1 MASKGKK
8 GGNASGNSDEKAWE
22 EVSRNEFVVL
32 QKFVGE
38 KAPSKCGRVIS
49 ALSGNSVLVVAEAAT
64 ADVLAERM
72 GEFEANTKLF
82 ISAGLTPAKAVETL
96 RNNNLTVAFKEMIEY
111 ANAMEKVDKAVGTVL
126 YTLAA
131 KMPATCARHRK
142 YIAELCAAKKIRQ
155 TNVEAVG
162 KYMTRVGDKDLDVEG
177 FEGDCGVGVVVT
189 REQIAAAIA
198 AAIEPVRAEL
208 VAERY
213 AYDVMGIFKGLRNVE
228 SLKWADN
235 REVKE
240 EFDKAILCILGE
252 KTKEDMEA
260 AKKAPKKGKKDKIRI
275 SYKGNVGIASRAI
288 PRYDLVDMKDYV
300 EMSYEA
306 LRNSAQYGTGM
317 DFEGASR
324 YAAANLGQQIG
335 GLKNPEYYNPYKN
348 YTWETL
354 IDQSTGK
361 IRSDAKAAWNENWL
375 DEISDNSAI
384 RTEHIVSVNGGSE
397 RANYVASLGYY
408 MEDGILQNTDFSR
421 YTGRVGA
428 DSQAK
433 SWLKIG
439 MNANFAHSESSY
451 QSFEDA
457 STSNVWY
464 TAQFMAPVYP
474 VYLKDMA
481 GNNVRDA
488 DGRLQYEYGSEDD
501 NGYAN
506 RPSAQGFNSKAELYN
521 NKAYY
526 TRNSLSA
533 RSYITFGTVR
543 EEARL
548 YGLKLTMNFGTDY
561 TDYQRTLVYD
571 KEHGNAA
578 QQGGRLSKTNTRT
591 LSYTFNQLL
600 TYDRTFG
607 DHSLNLLAGHEYY
620 RYKYNYALGE
630 KTGIVGGIDELG
642 PAVTTTDNNSYSH
655 NYGVES
661 YLARINYGFKS
672 RYYIDASWRTDGSS
686 RFHPSDRWGHFW
698 SVGAS
703 WRISEEQFMEN
714 TRQWLDNLTLKVS
727 YGVQGNDNLGTYY
740 AWQGLYDYTWP
751 NATDAGA
758 FVDKLEN
765 RKVTWEK
772 NGNLNAGIEATM
784 FGGRLG
790 VSVEYYNRKTR
801 DMLLKSPLPIST
813 GFTGFNDN
821 VGSLRNQG
829 LEVSLRGTILDK
841 RDFRWDATLMGSFN
855 RNKVLSL
862 TGGQDVITSDIR
874 VIEVGRPIYT
884 FYLPKT
890 AGVDPATGKQLYY
903 AYWTQTVNDEGTL
916 VNTRCDEYITDNVAM
931 ATLSKYYHESREPKL
946 FGSIGSTFTILKNID
961 VSFLTTYSIGGWVY
975 DGLYN
980 GSMYVQYAGN
990 NWHKNAKRRWQKPG
1004 DKTDVP
1010 MLEVGGSYATA
1021 SNSLIDASYFAIKNI
1036 TVGYT
1041 LPKRWLKKIDIESLR
1056 IYATLDNIAM
1066 FNHMDGMDP
1075 QYNFTGSVAY
1085 SYTPSRV
1092 IAFGIDLNF

>member
-1 MASKGKK
+1 MGNVTKSFEGTVAGVQVAS
-8 GGNASGNSDEKAWE
+8 GGRQPGEAASVIIRGIGSVNASATPLY
-22 EVSRNEFVVL
+22 VVDGIPFDGSL
-32 QKFVGE
+32 
-38 KAPSKCGRVIS
+38 S
-49 ALSGNSVLVVAEAAT
+49 AINPADIETMTVLKDA
-64 ADVLAERM
+64 
-72 GEFEANTKLF
+72 
-82 ISAGLTPAKAVETL
+82 SAGALYGA
-96 RNNNLTVAFKEMIEY
+96 RG
-111 ANAMEKVDKAVGTVL
+111 AN
-126 YTLAA
+126 
-131 KMPATCARHRK
+131 
-142 YIAELCAAKKIRQ
+142 
-155 TNVEAVG
+155 
-162 KYMTRVGDKDLDVEG
+162 
-177 FEGDCGVGVVVT
+177 GVIVIT
-189 REQIAAAIA
+189 
-198 AAIEPVRAEL
+198 
-208 VAERY
+208 
-213 AYDVMGIFKGLRNVE
+213 
-228 SLKWADN
+228 
-235 REVKE
+235 
-240 EFDKAILCILGE
+240 
-252 KTKEDMEA
+252 T
-260 AKKAPKKGKKDKIRI
+260 KKGKKDKIRI

-457 STSNVWY
+457 STANVWY

-784 FGGRLG
+784 FGRPTGRFGRVLQPQNARHAAQQSTADLDRIHGLQRQRRLAAQPGARGLAARNDPRQARLPLG
-790 VSVEYYNRKTR
+790 R
-801 DMLLKSPLPIST
+801 DAD
-813 GFTGFNDN
+813 GF
-821 VGSLRNQG
+821 VQPQQG
-829 LEVSLRGTILDK
+829 AL
-841 RDFRWDATLMGSFN
+841 AH
-855 RNKVLSL
+855 
-862 TGGQDVITSDIR
+862 
-874 VIEVGRPIYT
+874 GRPGCHHVGHPRHRGGAADLHL
-884 FYLPKT
+884 LPAENGRRGPRHGQAALLRLLDPDGQRRGD
-890 AGVDPATGKQLYY
+890 AGEHALRRVHHRQRGDGHLEQILPRKPRAETLRQHRFDVHDPEEHRRLVPDDLFDRRMGLRRTLQRLDVRAVRRQQL
-903 AYWTQTVNDEGTL
+903 AQKRQTPLAE
-916 VNTRCDEYITDNVAM
+916 
-931 ATLSKYYHESREPKL
+931 
-946 FGSIGSTFTILKNID
+946 
-961 VSFLTTYSIGGWVY
+961 
-975 DGLYN
+975 
-980 GSMYVQYAGN
+980 AGRQD
-990 NWHKNAKRRWQKPG
+990 RRADARSG
-1004 DKTDVP
+1004 R
-1010 MLEVGGSYATA
+1010 GSYATT

>member
-1 MASKGKK
+1 M
-8 GGNASGNSDEKAWE
+8 
-22 EVSRNEFVVL
+22 
-32 QKFVGE
+32 
-38 KAPSKCGRVIS
+38 
-49 ALSGNSVLVVAEAAT
+49 
-64 ADVLAERM
+64 
-72 GEFEANTKLF
+72 
-82 ISAGLTPAKAVETL
+82 
-96 RNNNLTVAFKEMIEY
+96 
-111 ANAMEKVDKAVGTVL
+111 
-126 YTLAA
+126 
-131 KMPATCARHRK
+131 
-142 YIAELCAAKKIRQ
+142 
-155 TNVEAVG
+155 
-162 KYMTRVGDKDLDVEG
+162 
-177 FEGDCGVGVVVT
+177 
-189 REQIAAAIA
+189 
-198 AAIEPVRAEL
+198 
-208 VAERY
+208 
-213 AYDVMGIFKGLRNVE
+213 
-228 SLKWADN
+228 
-235 REVKE
+235 
-240 EFDKAILCILGE
+240 
-252 KTKEDMEA
+252 
-260 AKKAPKKGKKDKIRI
+260 
-275 SYKGNVGIASRAI
+275 
-288 PRYDLVDMKDYV
+288 
-300 EMSYEA
+300 
-306 LRNSAQYGTGM
+306 
-317 DFEGASR
+317 
-324 YAAANLGQQIG
+324 
-335 GLKNPEYYNPYKN
+335 
-348 YTWETL
+348 
-354 IDQSTGK
+354 
-361 IRSDAKAAWNENWL
+361 
-375 DEISDNSAI
+375 
-384 RTEHIVSVNGGSE
+384 
-397 RANYVASLGYY
+397 
-408 MEDGILQNTDFSR
+408 
-421 YTGRVGA
+421 GA

-801 DMLLKSPLPIST
+801 DMLLNSPLPIST

-841 RDFRWDATLMGSFN
+841 RDFRWDATLMSSFN
-855 RNKVLSL
+855 RNKVLSPH
-862 TGGQDVITSDIR
+862 
-874 VIEVGRPIYT
+874 GRPGCHHVGHPRHRGGAADLHL
-884 FYLPKT
+884 LPAENGRRGPRHGQAALLRLLDPDGQRRGG
-890 AGVDPATGKQLYY
+890 AGEHALRRVHHRQRGDGHLEQILPRKPRAETLRQHRFDVHDPEEHRRLVPDDLFDRRMGLRRTLQRLDVRAVRRQQL
-903 AYWTQTVNDEGTL
+903 A
-916 VNTRCDEYITDNVAM
+916 
-931 ATLSKYYHESREPKL
+931 
-946 FGSIGSTFTILKNID
+946 
-961 VSFLTTYSIGGWVY
+961 
-975 DGLYN
+975 
-980 GSMYVQYAGN
+980 
-990 NWHKNAKRRWQKPG
+990 
-1004 DKTDVP
+1004 
-1010 MLEVGGSYATA
+1010 
-1021 SNSLIDASYFAIKNI
+1021 
-1036 TVGYT
+1036 
-1041 LPKRWLKKIDIESLR
+1041 
-1056 IYATLDNIAM
+1056 
-1066 FNHMDGMDP
+1066 
-1075 QYNFTGSVAY
+1075 
-1085 SYTPSRV
+1085 
-1092 IAFGIDLNF
+1092 

>member
-1 MASKGKK
+1 MNKIAAILWCILSLAWTTASWAQNVAVSGKVTGANGEAIIGANVLVEGTTQGITTNVDGDYTLTNVPANATLVVSYLGYKTEKIPVGNKTRIDVTLREDTAEIEGVMVVAYGTAKKESFTGSAAVVK
-8 GGNASGNSDEKAWE
+8 GGELQKRVVGNVTKSFEGTVAGVQVASGGGQPGEAASVIIRGIGSVNASATPLY
-22 EVSRNEFVVL
+22 VVDGIPFDGSL
-32 QKFVGE
+32 
-38 KAPSKCGRVIS
+38 S
-49 ALSGNSVLVVAEAAT
+49 AINPADIETMTVLKDA
-64 ADVLAERM
+64 
-72 GEFEANTKLF
+72 
-82 ISAGLTPAKAVETL
+82 SAGALYGA
-96 RNNNLTVAFKEMIEY
+96 RG
-111 ANAMEKVDKAVGTVL
+111 AN
-126 YTLAA
+126 
-131 KMPATCARHRK
+131 
-142 YIAELCAAKKIRQ
+142 
-155 TNVEAVG
+155 
-162 KYMTRVGDKDLDVEG
+162 
-177 FEGDCGVGVVVT
+177 GVIVIT
-189 REQIAAAIA
+189 
-198 AAIEPVRAEL
+198 
-208 VAERY
+208 
-213 AYDVMGIFKGLRNVE
+213 
-228 SLKWADN
+228 
-235 REVKE
+235 
-240 EFDKAILCILGE
+240 
-252 KTKEDMEA
+252 T
-260 AKKAPKKGKKDKIRI
+260 KKGKKDKIRI

-801 DMLLKSPLPIST
+801 DMLLDRIHGLQRQRRLAAQPGARGLAARNDPRQARLPLGRDAD
-813 GFTGFNDN
+813 GF
-821 VGSLRNQG
+821 VQPQQG
-829 LEVSLRGTILDK
+829 AL
-841 RDFRWDATLMGSFN
+841 AH
-855 RNKVLSL
+855 
-862 TGGQDVITSDIR
+862 
-874 VIEVGRPIYT
+874 GRPGCHHVGHPRHRGGAADLHL
-884 FYLPKT
+884 LPAENGRRKPRHGQAALLRLLDPDGQRRGG
-890 AGVDPATGKQLYY
+890 AGEHALRRVHHRQRGDGHLEQILPRKPRAETLRQHRFDVHDPEEHRRLVPDDLFDRRMGLRRTLQRLDVRAVRRQQL
-903 AYWTQTVNDEGTL
+903 AQKRQTPLAEAGRQDRRADARSGRL
-916 VNTRCDEYITDNVAM
+916 VRHDQQLADRRLVLRHQEHHRRLHASQALAQEDRHRVA
-931 ATLSKYYHESREPKL
+931 AHLRHAGQHRH
-946 FGSIGSTFTILKNID
+946 
-961 VSFLTTYSIGGWVY
+961 
-975 DGLYN
+975 
-980 GSMYVQYAGN
+980 VQPHGRHGPA
-990 NWHKNAKRRWQKPG
+990 
-1004 DKTDVP
+1004 V
-1010 MLEVGGSYATA
+1010 
-1021 SNSLIDASYFAIKNI
+1021 
-1036 TVGYT
+1036 
-1041 LPKRWLKKIDIESLR
+1041 
-1056 IYATLDNIAM
+1056 
-1066 FNHMDGMDP
+1066 
-1075 QYNFTGSVAY
+1075 
-1085 SYTPSRV
+1085 
-1092 IAFGIDLNF
+1092 